1 MLDAGRYDTDV
12 SAEGILEKLL
22 FGLRVRTAERL
33 VPVRETT
40 KPDDLITMADSVLEG
55 CRVPEIHEQAHAFML
70 HFQVFGV
77 LEGKIEEKPLDG
89 QDVPVEAVLEGML
102 GQTASLVIVG
112 EGWLIPIMGYSGLPF
127 GG

>member
-1 MLDAGRYDTDV
+1 
-12 SAEGILEKLL
+12 
-22 FGLRVRTAERL
+22 
-33 VPVRETT
+33 
-40 KPDDLITMADSVLEG
+40 
-55 CRVPEIHEQAHAFML
+55 ML